1 MKMKTTMKKP
11 SPMKQTTTAM
21 VKSKK
26 TIMPEG
32 KPNAATIKVTKTTK
46 ATKTPAMQL
55 KKHKK

>member
-1 MKMKTTMKKP
+1 MKNAMKKQ
-11 SPMKQTTTAM
+11 SPMKQTMAT

-46 ATKTPAMQL
+46 ATKTPAMQM
-55 KKHKK
+55 KKAGKKC